1 MNRAVVIR
9 TMGDPAI
16 AGAIADGMS
25 RRVIPLDNEEL
36 AKVKAELA
44 RVKEEKR
51 RQDAR
56 MGVRKKGE
64 DERWHVT
71 QRQLAVYYRDKP
83 HGRMYW
89 LALIGWAMLWY
100 GIYTAYDRLRDWNRS
115 AV

>member
-1 MNRAVVIR
+1 MNRALVIR
-9 TMGDPAI
+9 TVGDPAI
-16 AGAIADGMS
+16 AGAIADAMS
-25 RRVIPLDNEEL
+25 QKVIPLNDEEL

-56 MGVRKKGE
+56 IGVRKKGE

-83 HGRMYW
+83 HGRVYW
-89 LALIGWAMLWY
+89 LALTGWAMLWY
-100 GIYTAYDRLRDWNRS
+100 GIYTAWGRLSAWNRS
-115 AV
+115 AA